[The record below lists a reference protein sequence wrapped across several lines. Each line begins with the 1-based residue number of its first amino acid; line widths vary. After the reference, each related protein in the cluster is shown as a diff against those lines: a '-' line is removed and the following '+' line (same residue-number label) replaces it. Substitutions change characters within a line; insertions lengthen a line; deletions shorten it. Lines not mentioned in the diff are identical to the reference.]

1 MTQQLKFILTCE
13 EAASKGVSR
22 PSDLVKLEEEAM
34 ILARAP
40 ISGVQDAVLGLA
52 SSDRIF
58 LGVNVEFEGL
68 PLHHSISAE
77 QFLVANLAL
86 NFEQELHAC
95 LIPSRFYLESF
106 EEDVPLLLVPQ
117 NNRLAH
123 SDPFSAAEIC
133 SNPEHC
139 SHLKCRA
146 LTAANKSYAQYSKC
160 PSGVALICEGE
171 VYRGW
176 CIESAAYNLS
186 LGPVQAAL
194 VDFMAR
200 GEGKGFEMITGAVLV
215 EMNDAKVS
223 QEATARILLKT
234 IAPGC
239 NFSVF
244 RCHKTAEN

>member
-1 MTQQLKFILTCE
+1 MAQQLKFILTLE
-13 EAASKGVSR
+13 EAASKGVST
-22 PSDLVKLEEEAM
+22 PSDFLKLKEDAV

-68 PLHHSISAE
+68 PLQHSISAE

-95 LIPSRFYLESF
+95 LLPSRFYLESF

-117 NNRLAH
+117 NNRLAL
-123 SDPFSAAEIC
+123 SDPVSAAEIC
-133 SNPEHC
+133 LNPEHC
-139 SHLKCRA
+139 SHPKCRA
-146 LTAANKSYAQYSKC
+146 LTAANKSYAQYSNC

-171 VYRGW
+171 VYKGW
-176 CIESAAYNLS
+176 CIESAAYYLS

-194 VDFMAR
+194 VDFVAR

-215 EMNDAKVS
+215 EMNDANVS
-223 QEATARILLKT
+223 QEATARVLLET

-239 NFSVF
+239 VLNVLH
-244 RCHKTAEN
+244 CYKTAEN

>member
-1 MTQQLKFILTCE
+1 MTQQLKFILTRE

-146 LTAANKSYAQYSKC
+146 LTAANKSNAQYSKC

-171 VYRGW
+171 VYGGW